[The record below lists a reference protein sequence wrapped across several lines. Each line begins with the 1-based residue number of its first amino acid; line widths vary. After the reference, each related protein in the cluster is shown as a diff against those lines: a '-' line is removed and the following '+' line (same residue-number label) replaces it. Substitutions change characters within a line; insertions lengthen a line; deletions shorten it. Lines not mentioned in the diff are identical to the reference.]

1 MKAVFLALVAS
12 FVWGVAPVIFKT
24 GLGGRTDIAVALVVH
39 NLSAFLVSLIYLLLA
54 GTWSV
59 APRELVFL
67 LLGGAFSG
75 FLGMFFFF
83 HAVKEGEVSVVAPIA
98 SISPLWASIL
108 ASLLLGERITVLR
121 LLGALLIVM
130 GTALLALSSKR

>member
-98 SISPLWASIL
+98 SISPPVGLYP
-108 ASLLLGERITVLR
+108 R
-121 LLGALLIVM
+121 LLTPGRKDNSFTPF
-130 GTALLALSSKR
+130 GCSSYSDGYGPLGSVF